1 MRMLSIQDDEIFG
14 ELVFMVDSKLYEV
27 MTEIAAGNF
36 GSGQVTLKIGVRGEM
51 DELEIPRENGDFELK
66 NFIRPVIDYKVGST
80 LKKTDS
86 SSYSALTDNMAIDIE
101 DDKLRIS
108 KVDDGQV
115 SMFD

>member
-1 MRMLSIQDDEIFG
+1 MRMLSIQDKEIFG
-14 ELVFMVDSKLYEV
+14 DLVFMVDSKLYEV

-36 GSGQVTLKIGVRGEM
+36 GSDHVTLKIGIKGEI
-51 DELEIPRENGDFELK
+51 DELEIPREGGDFEIK
-66 NFIRPVIDYKVGST
+66 DFIRPRIDYKVEST

-86 SSYSALTDNMAIDIE
+86 SSDFALTDHMAMDVE
-101 DDKLRIS
+101 DGKLRIS